1 MVYEIKIIQDRFTK
15 LKKDPTVYLVYQVY
29 LVYHT
34 GEKTEPD
41 VGSNRFCLESPVASK
56 KRQISRSGA
65 GQTLCP
71 FVGQVCVE
79 MSQML

>member
-15 LKKDPTVYLVYQVY
+15 LKKDPTVY
-29 LVYHT
+29 HT
-34 GEKTEPD
+34 GEKNEPD
-41 VGSNRFCLESPVASK
+41 VGSNRFCLELPVASK
-56 KRQISRSGA
+56 KKQISRSGA